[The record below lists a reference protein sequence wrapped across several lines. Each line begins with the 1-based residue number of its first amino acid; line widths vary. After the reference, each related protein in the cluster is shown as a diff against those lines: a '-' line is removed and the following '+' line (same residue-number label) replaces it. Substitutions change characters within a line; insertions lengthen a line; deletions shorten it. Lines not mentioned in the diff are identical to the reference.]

1 MSDIKKAATQKYLF
15 IGGNSH
21 GEVKEVAEDLK
32 FIRIA
37 ITPNDSFQKF
47 LVSVNARYEP
57 MEIDDYE
64 KRLFFY
70 KRERLPDRQVYVF
83 VHCAMDLD
91 DAAKAAEK
99 LLRSELSR

>member
-1 MSDIKKAATQKYLF
+1 MSSNNRQKYVF

-21 GEVKEVAEDLK
+21 GEVKEVAEDLR

-37 ITPNDSFQKF
+37 IPPNKSFREF
-47 LVSVNARYEP
+47 LVSVDAQYEP

-64 KRLFFY
+64 KRLFSY

-91 DAAKAAEK
+91 DAAKVAEK
-99 LLRSELSR
+99 LLGSELSR